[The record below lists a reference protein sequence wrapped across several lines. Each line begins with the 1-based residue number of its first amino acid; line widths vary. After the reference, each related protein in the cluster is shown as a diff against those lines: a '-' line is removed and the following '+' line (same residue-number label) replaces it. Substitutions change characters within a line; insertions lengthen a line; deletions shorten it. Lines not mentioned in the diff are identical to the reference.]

1 MIGGIVIEVIDREN
15 YKELTI
21 RDKQYKDTCKKLI
34 PLRCD
39 IQFGEEIW
47 WQAGVVIYKRNGRDT
62 TIPIIIQMW
71 DGKYLENGSK
81 EYKNYY
87 Q

>member
-1 MIGGIVIEVIDREN
+1 MIDGVIVKITEREN

-21 RDKQYKDTCKKLI
+21 RDKQYKDTAKKLL

-47 WQAGVVIYKRNGRDT
+47 WGPGFVIYKRNGRDI
-62 TIPIIIQMW
+62 TIPIIVEMW
-71 DGKYLENGSK
+71 DGKYVENGSK
-81 EYKNYY
+81 EHKNYY
-87 Q
+87 S